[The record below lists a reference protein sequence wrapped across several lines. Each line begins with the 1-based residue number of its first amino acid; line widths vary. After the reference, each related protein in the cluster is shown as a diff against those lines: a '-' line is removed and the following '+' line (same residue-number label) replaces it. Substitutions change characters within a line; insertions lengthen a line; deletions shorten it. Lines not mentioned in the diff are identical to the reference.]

1 MTRVMSVRRTPRAFR
16 VTTLLSIAAAATI
29 VACGGSTEPKKDVTP
44 ASITPSTT
52 DTLRGQAASQLNTA
66 LTVTV
71 KNAAGQP
78 IDSAL
83 VTFAVV
89 SGGGSVAAP
98 SVRTDSLGRAT
109 NTWTLGQTAGVQ
121 TMTASA
127 GALPA
132 VTFVAIASA
141 QAASTIAKVAGD
153 AQSAVA
159 GATVAIRPAVKIAD
173 QFGNPVPNAT
183 VTFAIASG
191 GGQVTGGSATT
202 DATGV
207 ATVGSW
213 KLGNTAGA
221 NSLTATVQ
229 GVAPVTFTATGIVG
243 SVAQLRITNTAP
255 TLNSGQT
262 FKFTVQALDA
272 NNNIVANPAVTFS
285 SSNTGVATVDNSG
298 TVTGVGA
305 GTSTIT
311 AASGAVTATQDV
323 NVLGHPAQTTVGNV
337 ALGSRIRDVSLVG
350 TIAYAALSSSQSV
363 AAVSLTSVTSLWATN
378 LGAPVIGAAGNSTN
392 TIVTAATSGST
403 AQFFFVNPGTHA
415 AIDSLVLSGSAVRMA
430 MTSTGTRALV
440 DENNFQLEV
449 VDVPNHAIISQLP
462 LPGTVTALKVARGD
476 TVAYAATT
484 LGVVYELNALTG
496 VVRRQFQP
504 SSTVVDLDIS
514 ADGKTLFVA
523 DGTSIVT
530 MVRLATGGLSGPVD
544 FGAPVSGVAVTPDNK
559 QLWAS
564 TGNTLVAAPA
574 SGNTFDTSLT
584 TGRVTV
590 TGANLTKIYFTR
602 LGDLAV
608 VIDDSGNQLVVLK

>member
-1 MTRVMSVRRTPRAFR
+1 MTRVMSVRRTPHAFR
-16 VTTLLSIAAAATI
+16 LTTFLSIAAAATI

-83 VTFAVV
+83 VTFAVA
-89 SGGGSVAAP
+89 SGGGTVAVP

-132 VTFVAIASA
+132 VTFVAVASA

-153 AQSAVA
+153 AQTAVA

-191 GGQVTGGSATT
+191 GGQVGGGSATT

-229 GVAPVTFTATGIVG
+229 GVAPVTFTATGLVG
-243 SVAQLRITNTAP
+243 SVAQLRIINTAP

-272 NNNIVANPAVTFS
+272 NNNIVANPTVTFS
-285 SSNTGVATVDNSG
+285 SSNTAVATVDNAG

-311 AASGAVTATQDV
+311 AASGGVTATQAV
-323 NVLGHPAQTTVGNV
+323 SVLGHPAQTPVGN
-337 ALGSRIRDVSLVG
+337 LGMGSRIRDVSMVG
-350 TIAYAALSSSQSV
+350 TVAYAALSSSQSV
-363 AAVSLTSVTSLWATN
+363 AAVDLNSVTSLWATN
-378 LGAPVIGAAGNSTN
+378 LGAPVVGAAGSTN
-392 TIVTAATSGST
+392 IITAATSGST

-415 AIDSLVLSGSAVRMA
+415 AIDSLVLSGSSVRMA

-449 VDVPNHAIISQLP
+449 VDVPSHAIISQLP
-462 LPGTVTALKVARGD
+462 LPGTVTAMKVARGD
-476 TVAYAATT
+476 TLAYAATT

-496 VVRRQFQP
+496 AVRRQFQP

-523 DGTSIVT
+523 DGGPIVT

-544 FGAPVSGVAVTPDNK
+544 FGAPVAGVAITPDGK

-564 TGNTLVAAPA
+564 TGNTLVAAPTLD
-574 SGNTFDTSLT
+574 NTFDTSLS
-584 TGRVTV
+584 TGRITV
-590 TGANLTKIYFTR
+590 TGANLTRIYFTR